1 MRLFKQGEEDN
12 RLKDLGTL
20 SFSKEVAETL
30 GLESAI
36 ILELY
41 KTNKIFNSRSIED
54 LIESVKIEA
63 PFLSNVAIEES
74 LQKLIKYKFINI
86 NPNSSSSNYSIRLPT
101 KSNFERIKI
110 DNNWQPSKEAIEVLN
125 MSDVS
130 NEFFERK
137 LIEFRLYWIE
147 RGQDRNN
154 WNSTYI
160 DYIRRE
166 WAKEKSS
173 NKGLPFTINNEW
185 VPSNDVFDIL
195 ELSLIHI

>member
-63 PFLSNVAIEES
+63 PFLSNVAIEEN
-74 LQKLIKYKFINI
+74 LHKL
-86 NPNSSSSNYSIRLPT
+86 R
-101 KSNFERIKI
+101 R
-110 DNNWQPSKEAIEVLN
+110 V
-125 MSDVS
+125 
-130 NEFFERK
+130 K
-137 LIEFRLYWIE
+137 LIEFKSQKSKKNSANNFDLKIPNKNNTESKTKISTNWIPSKETVEVLELGGISTDFAKSKLKEFKIYWTERNQARDNWNFLYRLY
-147 RGQDRNN
+147 
-154 WNSTYI
+154 
-160 DYIRRE
+160 
-166 WAKEKSS
+166 
-173 NKGLPFTINNEW
+173 
-185 VPSNDVFDIL
+185 
-195 ELSLIHI
+195 

>member
-63 PFLSNVAIEES
+63 PFLSNVAIEEN

-86 NPNSSSSNYSIRLPT
+86 NRNSSSSNYS
-101 KSNFERIKI
+101 
-110 DNNWQPSKEAIEVLN
+110 
-125 MSDVS
+125 
-130 NEFFERK
+130 
-137 LIEFRLYWIE
+137 
-147 RGQDRNN
+147 
-154 WNSTYI
+154 
-160 DYIRRE
+160 
-166 WAKEKSS
+166 
-173 NKGLPFTINNEW
+173 
-185 VPSNDVFDIL
+185 
-195 ELSLIHI
+195 LSLIHI